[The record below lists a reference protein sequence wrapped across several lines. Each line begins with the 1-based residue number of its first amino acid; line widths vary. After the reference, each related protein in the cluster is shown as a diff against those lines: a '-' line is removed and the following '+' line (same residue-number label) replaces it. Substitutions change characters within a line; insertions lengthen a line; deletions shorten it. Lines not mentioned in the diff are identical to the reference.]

1 MTVPRHA
8 VWTRRPPRLW
18 DAVLLVMLVALLMP
32 IVLALGV
39 SGVLAVITLI
49 LG

>member
-1 MTVPRHA
+1 MTAPRHA
-8 VWTRRPPRLW
+8 IQRSGRPRLW
-18 DAVLLVMLVALLMP
+18 DAVLLVILVALAMP

-39 SGVLAVITLI
+39 SGALGVITLI